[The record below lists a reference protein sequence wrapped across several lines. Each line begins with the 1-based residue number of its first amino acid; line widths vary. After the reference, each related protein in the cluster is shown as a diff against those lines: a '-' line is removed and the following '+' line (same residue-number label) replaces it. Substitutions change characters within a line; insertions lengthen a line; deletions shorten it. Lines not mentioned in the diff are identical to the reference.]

1 MAAIPQV
8 AYVIDQQGKKM
19 VQINVDD
26 WENFVQEFRRVQDLL
41 VLKNKLKNAFREV
54 RQIQKGEKEGITLE
68 AFLHEL

>member
-26 WENFVQEFRRVQDLL
+26 WENFV
-41 VLKNKLKNAFREV
+41 
-54 RQIQKGEKEGITLE
+54 
-68 AFLHEL
+68 